1 MALVLTVGTTK
12 GGSGK
17 TTICALLASVFAAKG
32 FSVRILDADPQAT
45 ATQWFARS
53 LDAGRALENIAVD
66 VVQGADQL
74 VVALAAAS
82 QADVI
87 LIDVP
92 GVVDEI
98 LNIAAGHSEM
108 VLIPARASGADLP
121 EVVRLL
127 ARLDAMYE
135 GAKPFLTRCVLNGV
149 SGIAR
154 NTAAFKIAAVY
165 IEDHAIPM
173 TKTIVVERPILQLMM
188 MDGGALATMPGDSE
202 QIRKAMVNGEMLAD
216 EIFETITAAGAQV

>member
-17 TTICALLASVFAAKG
+17 TTLCALLASVFAAKG
-32 FSVRILDADPQAT
+32 FSVRILDAVPQAT

-53 LDAGRALENIAVD
+53 LDAGRKFENIVID

-74 VVALAAAS
+74 VAALAAAAK
-82 QADVI
+82 ADVI

-127 ARLDAMYE
+127 ARLDAMYD
-135 GAKPFLTRCVLNGV
+135 GAKPFLSRCVLNGV

-154 NTAAFKIAAVY
+154 NTAAFKVAAAY
-165 IEDHAIPM
+165 IEEHAIPV

-216 EIFETITAAGAQV
+216 EIFETIAAAGAQA

>member
-1 MALVLTVGTTK
+1 MALLLTIGTTK

-17 TTICALLASVFAAKG
+17 TTLFILLASVFAAKG

-45 ATQWFARS
+45 AIQWYARS
-53 LDAGRALENIAVD
+53 LDAGRRLENIAVD

-74 VVALAAAS
+74 AKALTAAAS
-82 QADVI
+82 ADVI

-92 GVVDEI
+92 GTVDEI
-98 LNIAAGHSEM
+98 LNIAAAHSEM

-149 SGIAR
+149 SGIAK
-154 NTAAFKIAAVY
+154 NTAAFKVAAAYV
-165 IEDHAIPM
+165 EEHAIPL
-173 TKTIVVERPILQLMM
+173 TKTIIVERPVLQLMM
-188 MDGGALATMPGDSE
+188 MDGGALGEMPGDAE

-216 EIFETITAAGAQV
+216 EIFATIAAVGEAA

>member
-1 MALVLTVGTTK
+1 MALVLTIGTTK

-17 TTICALLASVFAAKG
+17 TTLCVLLASVFAAKG

-53 LDAGRALENIAVD
+53 LDAGRSLENIAVEF
-66 VVQGADQL
+66 VHGADQL
-74 VVALAAAS
+74 VTTLAKAS
-82 QADVI
+82 DEDVI

-92 GVVDEI
+92 GAIDEV

-135 GAKPFLTRCVLNGV
+135 GAQPLVIRCVLNGV
-149 SGIAR
+149 SGIAK
-154 NTAAFKIAAVY
+154 NTAAFKVASAY
-165 IEDHAIPM
+165 IEEHAIPV
-173 TKTIVVERPILQLMM
+173 TKTIVVERPVLQLMM
-188 MDGGALATMPGDSE
+188 MDGGSLATMPGDSE
-202 QIRKAMVNGEMLAD
+202 QVRKAMVNGEMLAD
-216 EIFETITAAGAQV
+216 EIFATIAAVGAEQ

>member
-66 VVQGADQL
+66 VVQGADRL

-108 VLIPARASGADLP
+108 ILIPARASGADLP

-154 NTAAFKIAAVY
+154 NTAAFRIAAVY

-173 TKTIVVERPILQLMM
+173 TKTIVIERPILQLMM

>member
-66 VVQGADQL
+66 VVQGADRL

-108 VLIPARASGADLP
+108 ILIPARASGADLP

-127 ARLDAMYE
+127 ARLDVMYE

-173 TKTIVVERPILQLMM
+173 TKTIVIERPILQLMM

>member
-45 ATQWFARS
+45 AIQWFARS
-53 LDAGRALENIAVD
+53 VDAGRGLENIIVD

-74 VVALAAAS
+74 VAALAAAA

-98 LNIAAGHSEM
+98 LNIAAAHSEM

-127 ARLDAMYE
+127 ARLDAMYD
-135 GAKPFLTRCVLNGV
+135 GAKPFLARCVLNGV

-154 NTAAFKIAAVY
+154 NTAAFKVAAAY
-165 IEDHAIPM
+165 IEDHAVPV

-188 MDGGALATMPGDSE
+188 LDGGALGTMPGDAE

-216 EIFETITAAGAQV
+216 EIFETLSAAGAQQ

>member
-17 TTICALLASVFAAKG
+17 TTLCVLLASVFAAKG
-32 FSVRILDADPQAT
+32 FSVRILDADPQAS
-45 ATQWFARS
+45 ATQWLARS
-53 LDAGRALENIAVD
+53 LDAGRSLEKISVEFVD
-66 VVQGADQL
+66 GADQL
-74 VVALAAAS
+74 ISTLAKAS
-82 QADVI
+82 DADVI

-92 GVVDEI
+92 GSIDEI

-135 GAKPFLTRCVLNGV
+135 GAQPFVTRCVLNGV
-149 SGIAR
+149 SGIAK
-154 NTAAFKIAAVY
+154 NSAAFRVAAAY
-165 IEDHAIPM
+165 IEEHAIPL
-173 TKTIVVERPILQLMM
+173 TKTIIVERPVLQLMM
-188 MDGGALATMPGDSE
+188 MDGGALGAMPGDAE
-202 QIRKAMVNGEMLAD
+202 QVRKAMVNGEMLAD
-216 EIFETITAAGAQV
+216 EIFATIAAMGAAA